1 MNETRVSTPGRKRC
15 SEPMNRYASKTVVGE
30 DRSRAEIEKL
40 LMRFGADQF
49 AYATDEGQ
57 QAAAIQFRYRGL
69 VVRMTLALPSPDD
82 PRITETPRGRRRS
95 PCILRTEYERERR
108 RRWRALALAIKAK
121 LVAVEE
127 GITTFEIEWLPYVL
141 WGDGRTTAE
150 HLLPAMAAGV
160 PLPATPRALL
170 PGHAPAIKG
179 EIVGGKS

>member
-1 MNETRVSTPGRKRC
+1 M
-15 SEPMNRYASKTVVGE
+15 VGE

-49 AYATDEGQ
+49 AYATDEER
-57 QAAAIQFRYRGL
+57 QAAAIQFRYKGL
-69 VVRMTLALPSPDD
+69 MVRMALALPSPDD
-82 PRITETPRGRRRS
+82 PRITETPRGRPRA
-95 PCILRTEYERERR
+95 PGTLRTEYERERR

-150 HLLPAMAAGV
+150 HLIPAMAAGV
-160 PLPATPRALL
+160 PLPPTPRTLL
-170 PGHAPAIKG
+170 PERTTPIKG
-179 EIVGGKS
+179 ELVGGKS

>member
-1 MNETRVSTPGRKRC
+1 
-15 SEPMNRYASKTVVGE
+15 MNRYASKTVVGE
-30 DRSRAEIEKL
+30 DRSRAEIEKM

-57 QAAAIQFRYRGL
+57 RAAAIQFRYRGL
-69 VVRMTLALPSPDD
+69 MVRMTLALPSPDD

-95 PCILRTEYERERR
+95 PGILRTEYERERR

-127 GITTFEIEWLPYVL
+127 GITTFEVEWLPYVL

-150 HLLPAMAAGV
+150 HLIPAITSGMVLP
-160 PLPATPRALL
+160 PTPRALL
-170 PGHAPAIKG
+170 PERIPAIKG
-179 EIVGGKS
+179 EIVEGKS